1 MSMKSTLPMK
11 FEIGQTAGGYEFLA
25 VLDTSESGVTYKVRN
40 VLVKRLEALKVLP
53 KELQEDQQRI
63 DRFLREV
70 NIRARLS
77 HPNIVSF
84 YNAMPLEDQL
94 VMTTELVEGSTVAQL
109 AKLGPIPL
117 KDTADYIC
125 QALSALVYAH
135 AHGVVH
141 RDICPS
147 SMIITEKNRLKL
159 SDFGLAKMY
168 ADPSLTQTGTVVGS
182 VDYTSPEQ
190 VKGITTLDERTDIY
204 SIGVILYELA
214 AGQKPF
220 ASKSQFEVMQAHVEK
235 EPPPPVELNPELSSE
250 LNNIILRSLAKAPA
264 ERFQSA
270 MKFRTA
276 LQDAPLTRQD
286 ERSARLRPLIRK
298 SSAPPETEKTETP
311 PAKRKLRS
319 AALRRAAVKPAL
331 AVANSTT
338 RVSQLRKVRSAKPAA
353 KLPELA
359 VDRLEDEAPSKDPDI
374 FLIGALTFVGVALLF
389 FAFLTLVD

>member
-1 MSMKSTLPMK
+1 MSIKSTLPMK

-40 VLVKRLEALKVLP
+40 VLVRRLEALKVLP

-63 DRFLREV
+63 NRFLREV

-84 YNAMPLEDQL
+84 YNALSLDDQL

-109 AKLGPIPL
+109 AKLGPFPL
-117 KDTADYIC
+117 KDAVDYIC

-141 RDICPS
+141 RDISPS
-147 SMIITEKNRLKL
+147 SMIITEENQLRL

-220 ASKSQFEVMQAHVEK
+220 VSKSQFEVMQAHVEK
-235 EPPPPVELNPELSSE
+235 EPLPPVELNPELSSE
-250 LNNIILRSLAKAPA
+250 LNNIILHALAKAPT

-286 ERSARLRPLIRK
+286 ERSARQRPVMRK
-298 SSAPPETEKTETP
+298 SSAPETEKTETP

-319 AALRRAAVKPAL
+319 AAARRAAAKRAT

-338 RVSQLRKVRSAKPAA
+338 RVSQLRKVKSARPAA

-359 VDRLEDEAPSKDPDI
+359 AERLEDEVPSKDPDI
-374 FLIGALTFVGVALLF
+374 LLVGTLTFVGVALLF

>member
-53 KELQEDQQRI
+53 KELQEDQQRV

-94 VMTTELVEGSTVAQL
+94 VMTTELVEGSTIARLV
-109 AKLGPIPL
+109 KLGPIPL
-117 KDTADYIC
+117 KDATDYIC

-250 LNNIILRSLAKAPA
+250 LNNVILRALAKAPT

-286 ERSARLRPLIRK
+286 ERSARQRPVIRN
-298 SSAPPETEKTETP
+298 SSAPETEKTETP
-311 PAKRKLRS
+311 PAKLRS
-319 AALRRAAVKPAL
+319 AAVRRAAAKAAI

-338 RVSQLRKVRSAKPAA
+338 RVSQLRKVKSAKSAE

-359 VDRLEDEAPSKDPDI
+359 AERLEDEVPSKDPDI
-374 FLIGALTFVGVALLF
+374 LLIGALTFVGVALLF

>member
-1 MSMKSTLPMK
+1 MSIKSTLPMK

-40 VLVKRLEALKVLP
+40 VLVRRLEALKVLP

-63 DRFLREV
+63 NRFLREV

-84 YNAMPLEDQL
+84 YNALSLDDQL

-109 AKLGPIPL
+109 AKRGPFPL
-117 KDTADYIC
+117 KDAVDYIC

-141 RDICPS
+141 RDISPS
-147 SMIITEKNRLKL
+147 SMIITEENQLRL

-220 ASKSQFEVMQAHVEK
+220 VSKSQFEVMQAHVEK
-235 EPPPPVELNPELSSE
+235 EPLPPVELNPELSSE
-250 LNNIILRSLAKAPA
+250 LNNIILHALAKAPT

-286 ERSARLRPLIRK
+286 ERSARQRPVMRK
-298 SSAPPETEKTETP
+298 SSAPETEKTETP

-319 AALRRAAVKPAL
+319 AAARRAAAKPAT

-338 RVSQLRKVRSAKPAA
+338 RVSQLRKVKSARPAA

-359 VDRLEDEAPSKDPDI
+359 AERLEDEVPSKDPDI
-374 FLIGALTFVGVALLF
+374 LLVGTLTFVGVALLF

>member
-1 MSMKSTLPMK
+1 MSIKSTLPMK

-40 VLVKRLEALKVLP
+40 VLVRRLEAFKVLP

-84 YNAMPLEDQL
+84 YNAMSLDDQL

-109 AKLGPIPL
+109 AKLSPFPL
-117 KDTADYIC
+117 EDAADYIC

-147 SMIITEKNRLKL
+147 SMIITEENRLKL

-190 VKGITTLDERTDIY
+190 VKGITTLDDRTDIY

-220 ASKSQFEVMQAHVEK
+220 VSKSQFEVMQAHVEK
-235 EPPPPVELNPELSSE
+235 EPLPPVELNPELSSE
-250 LNNIILRSLAKAPA
+250 LNNIILHALAKAPT

-286 ERSARLRPLIRK
+286 ERSARQRPVMRK
-298 SSAPPETEKTETP
+298 SSTPETEKTETP

-319 AALRRAAVKPAL
+319 AAARRAAAKPAT

-338 RVSQLRKVRSAKPAA
+338 RVSQLRKVRPAKRGA
-353 KLPELA
+353 KLPELPA
-359 VDRLEDEAPSKDPDI
+359 ERLEDEVPSKDPDI
-374 FLIGALTFVGVALLF
+374 LLVGTLTFVGVALLF

>member
-1 MSMKSTLPMK
+1 MSIKSTLPMK

-40 VLVKRLEALKVLP
+40 VLVRRLETLKVLP

-84 YNAMPLEDQL
+84 YNAMSLDDQL

-109 AKLGPIPL
+109 AKLGPFPI
-117 KDTADYIC
+117 KDAADYIC

-147 SMIITEKNRLKL
+147 SMIITEENQLRL

-220 ASKSQFEVMQAHVEK
+220 VSKSQFEVMQAHVEK
-235 EPPPPVELNPELSSE
+235 ELLPPVELNPELSSE
-250 LNNIILRSLAKAPA
+250 LNNIILHALAKAPT

-286 ERSARLRPLIRK
+286 ERSARQRPAMRK
-298 SSAPPETEKTETP
+298 SSAPETEKTETP

-319 AALRRAAVKPAL
+319 AAARRAAAKPAT

-338 RVSQLRKVRSAKPAA
+338 RVSQLRKVRPAKRGA
-353 KLPELA
+353 KLPELPA
-359 VDRLEDEAPSKDPDI
+359 ERLEDEVPSKDPDI
-374 FLIGALTFVGVALLF
+374 LLVGALTFVGVALLF